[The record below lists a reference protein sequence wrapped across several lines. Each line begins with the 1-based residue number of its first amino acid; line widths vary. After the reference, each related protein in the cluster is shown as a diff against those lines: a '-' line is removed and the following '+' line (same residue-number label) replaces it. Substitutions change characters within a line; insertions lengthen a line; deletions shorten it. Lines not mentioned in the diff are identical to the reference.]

1 MTSLSDQLI
10 PDVSATLNPCHP
22 ERSLAESEANHQTQS
37 KDPCCTGVLEGT
49 AESFRIVIRFFDQQ
63 GTELFPGPSREAAAW
78 ESPAR
83 KCRVSRREDGISP
96 VGTPQPR
103 PTIK

>member
-22 ERSLAESEANHQTQS
+22 ERSLAESEANRQTQS

-49 AESFRIVIRFFDQQ
+49 AVSFRIVIRFLDEQN
-63 GTELFPGPSREAAAW
+63 TEFLSDSSREAAAC